1 MIKIESVDNLPLIN
15 PTKTLIATGVDS
27 TATVARTAQERRK
40 KKLLSKKS
48 SVSTANN
55 LGTVK
60 AIVPQEGR
68 VAKKRTM
75 IGI

>member
-15 PTKTLIATGVDS
+15 PTKMLIATGVDS

-40 KKLLSKKS
+40 KKLPSKKS

-60 AIVPQEGR
+60 AIVPQKGR